1 MKPNRMPVVLTLVT
15 ALAVPPI
22 LAACHDK
29 GPAEKAGEKID
40 DAARKAKKA
49 VD

>member
-22 LAACHDK
+22 LAACHEK

-40 DAARKAKKA
+40 DAGRKVKDA

>member
-1 MKPNRMPVVLTLVT
+1 MKPNRMPVVLTLLT
-15 ALAVPPI
+15 ALTIPPI
-22 LAACHDK
+22 LAACHEK

-40 DAARKAKKA
+40 DAGRKAKDA